1 MVYSNPRRLLGEES
15 RATICSAVELLSGQ
29 AVDGISFAISRHKSS
44 ACWRAAGKDSPDFN
58 AFFKALEKA
67 SDSHCSRVAVF
78 SNKEMSPDS
87 LPKQRPSTQP
97 SLSSRETAP
106 AAKSPA
112 LPAAKQTGSSITT
125 SAPASSAIRVR
136 VYLVQKRR
144 SAPLDK
150 AAAHDCDQIVRAGL
164 LPRLFHMVNMSR
176 VKRVVFY
183 DDACCFQSDKYLHV
197 HGFLTF

>member
-1 MVYSNPRRLLGEES
+1 MELFRRSSAKVYSNPRRLLGEES

-67 SDSHCSRVAVF
+67 ADSHCSRVAVF
-78 SNKEMSPDS
+78 SNKEMCRAGRAV
-87 LPKQRPSTQP
+87 LCRC
-97 SLSSRETAP
+97 
-106 AAKSPA
+106 
-112 LPAAKQTGSSITT
+112 
-125 SAPASSAIRVR
+125 
-136 VYLVQKRR
+136 
-144 SAPLDK
+144 PLDK

>member
-1 MVYSNPRRLLGEES
+1 MELFRRSSAKVYSNPRRLLGEES

-67 SDSHCSRVAVF
+67 ADSHCSRVAVF

-112 LPAAKQTGSSITT
+112 LPVAKQTGSSITT

-136 VYLVQKRR
+136 VYLSR
-144 SAPLDK
+144 SAGAPRWTKLPLMT
-150 AAAHDCDQIVRAGL
+150 AIR
-164 LPRLFHMVNMSR
+164 
-176 VKRVVFY
+176 
-183 DDACCFQSDKYLHV
+183 
-197 HGFLTF
+197 

>member
-1 MVYSNPRRLLGEES
+1 MFGEQTAQRGCRGKVCCTVERIVIAAANARDRERADGAVSPQQRQGIFNPRRLLGEES

-44 ACWRAAGKDSPDFN
+44 ACWRAAGKIARILMLFSKHWKKQQIRTAAELPF
-58 AFFKALEKA
+58 
-67 SDSHCSRVAVF
+67 F

-112 LPAAKQTGSSITT
+112 LPVAKQTGSSITT

-136 VYLVQKRR
+136 VYLSR
-144 SAPLDK
+144 SAGAP
-150 AAAHDCDQIVRAGL
+150 AG
-164 LPRLFHMVNMSR
+164 
-176 VKRVVFY
+176 
-183 DDACCFQSDKYLHV
+183 QSCRS
-197 HGFLTF
+197 